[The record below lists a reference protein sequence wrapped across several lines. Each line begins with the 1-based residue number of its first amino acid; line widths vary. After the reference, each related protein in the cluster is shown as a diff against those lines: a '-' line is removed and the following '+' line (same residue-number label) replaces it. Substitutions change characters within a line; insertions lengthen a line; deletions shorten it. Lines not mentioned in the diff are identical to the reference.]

1 MENGLIITI
10 ISAASG
16 VGGVLIAWLTL
27 SRKGKKDTEHVGET
41 RGVMASDIGYIKAG
55 VDDLKNE
62 GRETRKE
69 VRELAERVTRCEESV
84 KQAHKRVDET
94 HTRMTEYHHQ

>member
-1 MENGLIITI
+1 MENGLLITI

-27 SRKGKKDTEHVGET
+27 SRKGKKDTEHAGET

-55 VDDLKNE
+55 VDDLKRE
-62 GRETRKE
+62 SRETRNE
-69 VRELAERVTRCEESV
+69 VRELSERVTRCEESA
-84 KQAHKRVDET
+84 KQAHKRIDET